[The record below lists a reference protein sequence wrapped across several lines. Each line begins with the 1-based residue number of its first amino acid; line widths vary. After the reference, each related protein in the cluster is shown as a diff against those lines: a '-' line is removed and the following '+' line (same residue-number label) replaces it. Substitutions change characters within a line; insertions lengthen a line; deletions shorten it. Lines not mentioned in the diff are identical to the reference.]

1 MGCTTTQRTEQV
13 LEAMDFYFGKRH
25 CRTVTL
31 NADDDTGSLSG
42 QYFTLNAIDEN
53 YVEKKYYV
61 LLSDGTAVDPA
72 PVGMEKLQLT
82 YVQDTSK
89 EAIASSLKTLIEAAS
104 DNEATTSYFMV
115 TLTGSSLEIENA
127 ILGEITAESYANA
140 SDFSG
145 VVNGLGFG
153 GKLGA
158 VAQGG
163 GSLSTEQSLEDI
175 LSDQTGDIILDQII
189 KGSSVS
195 MDLTLL
201 EMNTDRWKSLI
212 GNAYGA
218 VSGASVG
225 YGTSKLYTSSFDYAG
240 QLVGHPI
247 RLPLTDRSADIV
259 IWKTTPNMNSIN
271 FSGSEVQSAEMSF
284 VALKDGSK
292 PSAINLFARGDHSLI

>member
-13 LEAMDFYFGKRH
+13 LEAMDFYFGARH
-25 CRTVTL
+25 CRITTF
-31 NADDDTGSLSG
+31 ADDTSGDQSGS
-42 QYFTLNAIDEN
+42 YFDLNSITELYA
-53 YVEKKYYV
+53 EKKYYV
-61 LLSDGTAVDPA
+61 LLSNGAASDPA
-72 PVGMEKLQLT
+72 PAGKTKIEVVYSDDDDAAT
-82 YVQDTSK
+82 
-89 EAIASSLKTLIEAAS
+89 IAGLAKTAIEATG
-104 DNEATTSYFMV
+104 EFMCEV
-115 TLTGSSLEIENA
+115 IEGALHIENA
-127 ILGEITAESYANA
+127 FLGEITTESYANA
-140 SDFSG
+140 GDVTLAAG
-145 VVNGLGFG
+145 KVGFG

-201 EMNTDRWKSLI
+201 EMNTERWESLI

-218 VSGASVG
+218 KQGTSVG

-292 PSAINLFARGDHSLI
+292 PESINLFARGDHALI